1 MQQPAPPNSD
11 LARRIELLQEVA
23 LFADL
28 PDQALEKLAQDFRL
42 KTYGK
47 NDVVF
52 HQGDPGHEI
61 YVILDGRIRVFKVS
75 PSGDETTLVI
85 LSKYDVLGEFAVLD
99 GGTRSATARAIG
111 QTALLAMSRD
121 SFNSYMRSV
130 PGLATGMTKLLT
142 TKLRWTAA
150 YAAAVAQYDAAA
162 RLLHIILLYNGKFG
176 EEQEKGVR
184 YELDLSL
191 NQGELASLVG
201 ARREWV
207 NRLLRDWRKRSLLE
221 YDSGK
226 IIILNLPGVV
236 AERDR
241 RIQGSRSVW

>member
-1 MQQPAPPNSD
+1 MQQPAPD
-11 LARRIELLQEVA
+11 GDIARRIELLQKVA

-28 PDQALEKLAQDFRL
+28 HDQALEKLAQDFRL

-52 HQGDPGHEI
+52 HQDDPGHEI
-61 YVILDGRIRVFKVS
+61 YVILDGRVRVFKIS

-85 LSKYDVLGEFAVLD
+85 FSKYDVFGEFAVLD

-111 QTALLAMSRD
+111 HTALLAMSQDRFD
-121 SFNSYMRSV
+121 FYMRSV
-130 PGLATGMTKLLT
+130 PGLARGMTKVLT
-142 TKLRWTAA
+142 AKLRWTAA

-176 EEQEKGVR
+176 EEQEEGIR

-207 NRLLRDWRKRSLLE
+207 NRLLRDWRKRGLLE
-221 YDSGK
+221 YDAGK

-241 RIQGSRSVW
+241 RVQGSRSVW